1 MNESTQG
8 RTAIGNPKVASQPR
22 PSPVSSLQSLVSSLQ
37 LLALPLILALA
48 AFLRFFRLDHSS
60 LWSDEG
66 NTWALMARSF
76 AQIARDA
83 AADIHPP
90 GYYWLLKGW
99 TMIAGA
105 DAWGLRSFSAAI
117 GALLVW
123 MIYHIALTL
132 FATPSS
138 DPKASHVNPK
148 TLALLAAL
156 IATLSPF
163 LVYYSQEARM
173 YMLLALAG
181 AGLFWATLRLMRPA
195 SGARLGGWPA
205 LVYLVSGVI
214 GLWTHYSFP
223 VVLAAIGCAW
233 LAALVRAGP
242 IARQSVARFLL
253 LNGLVVAAF
262 MPWAP
267 TAMER
272 VLAWPKGG
280 EAVGALDALQLTLRT
295 LLVGPLRAV
304 PEPLWP
310 WLFAA
315 GCLPLLGLWAL
326 RRTVGVW
333 ALALWLLAP
342 IGLML
347 ALGLYSDAFLK
358 FLLVAAPAWCI
369 TLAAAPR
376 MFPIP
381 QSTQI
386 GLHTLAT
393 LFLALAVSLFAL
405 RTLPPYYGDATA
417 RDNYAGVARYVA
429 AVGDPATDLVLLNAP
444 GQQEVWAYYDPG
456 LPVLALP
463 QQRPPDR
470 AQTVAAL
477 HDALA
482 GRRQLFVLF
491 WATAEADPERIVE
504 GWLNQQPFLFK
515 GVESWQGNLRFL
527 TYHQAGEL
535 ECQPL
540 PAPVRFGDVIALRA
554 QCLQMAPVAA
564 GDVALVGLEWGTEQA
579 IQTRYAVSVQ
589 LLDPRGQVIAQHD
602 GEPQGGAAPTTTWM
616 PGSSI
621 LDNRGVWIPFG
632 APPGVYRL
640 IAALYDP
647 IAGQRLSTPYGD
659 AAELGQIEVVRPERA
674 VPLEIVPMQ
683 HRLGHRLGPVTLVG
697 YDLYRKGFA
706 HAPKTPLAAGDL
718 AHIVLYWQ
726 APDPLPGDW
735 PADLRFTIRLGA
747 ETVSAPLAGGA
758 LPTGAWRPG
767 ELVRAEFDL
776 RYDGA
781 AQHPWLAIDDTQT
794 RLGSLPR

>member
-8 RTAIGNPKVASQPR
+8 RTEISDPKVASQPR
-22 PSPVSSLQSLVSSLQ
+22 PSPVSSLQSLVSNLQ
-37 LLALPLILALA
+37 LLALPFILVLA

-66 NTWALMARSF
+66 NTWALMARSL

-90 GYYWLLKGW
+90 GYYWLLRGW
-99 TMIAGA
+99 TTLAGA
-105 DAWGLRSFSAAI
+105 DAWGLRSFSAST
-117 GALLVW
+117 GVLLVW
-123 MIYHIALTL
+123 ITYHVALVL
-132 FATPSS
+132 FAAPCS
-138 DPKASHVNPK
+138 DPKASRVNAK
-148 TLALLAAL
+148 TPALLAAL
-156 IATLSPF
+156 IAALNPF

-173 YMLLALAG
+173 YTLLAVAG
-181 AGLFWATLRLMRPA
+181 ARLFWATLRLVGPA
-195 SGARLGGWPA
+195 SDARLGGWPG
-205 LVYLVSGVI
+205 LVYLISGVI

-223 VVLAAIGCAW
+223 VVLAAAGCAW
-233 LAALVRAGP
+233 LFALVRARP
-242 IARQSVARFLL
+242 IALHGVARFLL
-253 LNGLVVAAF
+253 LNGLVVLSFA
-262 MPWAP
+262 PWLP

-280 EAVGALDALQLTLRT
+280 EAVGAFDALQLTVRT
-295 LLVGPLRAV
+295 LLIGPLRAM

-310 WLFAA
+310 WLFSA
-315 GCLPLLGLWAL
+315 GCLPLLALWAL
-326 RRTVGVW
+326 RRSAGVW

-369 TLAAAPR
+369 ALAAAPR
-376 MFPIP
+376 LLPVP
-381 QSTQI
+381 QSTRP

-393 LFLALAVSLFAL
+393 LFLALAVSVFAL
-405 RTLPPYYGDATA
+405 LTLPPYYGDATA
-417 RDNYAGVARYVA
+417 RDNYADVARYVA
-429 AVGDPATDLVLLNAP
+429 AVGDPATDLVMLNAP

-470 AQTVAAL
+470 AQTVATL
-477 HDALA
+477 HDAVA

-491 WATAEADPERIVE
+491 WATAEADPEQIVE

-527 TYHQAGEL
+527 TYHQAAEL

-540 PAPVRFGDVIALRA
+540 PTTVRFGDVIALRA
-554 QCLQMAPVAA
+554 QCLQLAPVAA
-564 GDVALVGLEWGTEQA
+564 GDVALVGLEWVTEQA

-602 GEPQGGAAPTTTWM
+602 GEPQGGAAPTTTWL
-616 PGSSI
+616 PGASI

-647 IAGQRLSTPYGD
+647 ITGQRLSTPYGN
-659 AAELGQIEVVRPERA
+659 AAELGQIEVVRTERA

-697 YDLYRKGFA
+697 YDLHRKGFA
-706 HAPKTPLAAGDL
+706 HAPETPLAVGDV
-718 AHIVLYWQ
+718 AHVVLYWQ

-735 PADLRFTIRLGA
+735 PADLHFTLGVGA
-747 ETVSAPLAGGA
+747 ETVSGPLAGGA

-781 AQHPWLAIDDTQT
+781 AQRPWLAIGDTQI
-794 RLGSLPR
+794 RLASLPR

>member
-22 PSPVSSLQSLVSSLQ
+22 PSPVSSLWSPVSSLQ

-99 TMIAGA
+99 TMLAGA

-223 VVLAAIGCAW
+223 VVLAAAGCAW

-242 IARQSVARFLL
+242 IARQSVARVLL

-280 EAVGALDALQLTLRT
+280 EVVGALDALQLTLRT

-369 TLAAAPR
+369 ALAAAPR
-376 MFPIP
+376 LFAIP

-405 RTLPPYYGDATA
+405 RTLPPYYGDAIA

-491 WATAEADPERIVE
+491 WATGEADPEQIVE

-554 QCLQMAPVAA
+554 QCLQSAPVAA

-616 PGSSI
+616 PGSRI

-647 IAGQRLSTPYGD
+647 ITGQRLSTPYGD

-706 HAPKTPLAAGDL
+706 HAPETPLAAGDL
-718 AHIVLYWQ
+718 AHVVLYWQ
-726 APDPLPGDW
+726 APDPLSGDW